1 MVYMQPEDLGLEP
14 LINCWI
20 KQLPKVSSMI
30 NQNFDNLIINS
41 KIQKSIKYK
50 SNCLIYIAQELFYYL
65 NFHLRN
71 QSNNY
76 FNSLLMT

>member
-50 SNCLIYIAQELFYYL
+50 LNCLIYITQELFYYL

-76 FNSLLMT
+76 FNNLLMT